1 MFLIT
6 FLINFYVWVSDD
18 LCMLRTCCVVEKW
31 SFWHAHRMCHS
42 DTCFWSDMRMRFPM
56 ICALY
61 TAWHWW
67 QVVILTHTCIQQSD
81 AHLTTRMTRP
91 SQPWSYGIGGTPSIF
106 NARAPHV
113 IRARAYARASR
124 VRAREGAIFLR
135 HSSISFFD
143 IIYQK
148 GCHPEVVILTTSGR
162 PSERY
167 TQVL

>member
-1 MFLIT
+1 MICACCVHVALWKSGHFDTYIGSGHSDHFWTPLWGVFWSIHTRPVDDQLINYWLKTDRKLIIFEYDRYVMFLIT

-67 QVVILTHTCIQQSD
+67 QVVILTHTCINSLMRIWPPEWPV
-81 AHLTTRMTRP
+81 HHSPGRM
-91 SQPWSYGIGGTPSIF
+91 
-106 NARAPHV
+106 V
-113 IRARAYARASR
+113 
-124 VRAREGAIFLR
+124 
-135 HSSISFFD
+135 
-143 IIYQK
+143 
-148 GCHPEVVILTTSGR
+148 
-162 PSERY
+162 
-167 TQVL
+167 

>member
-1 MFLIT
+1 MWGGLRRKVVKCYLCIIGRKSVIFDDFDVFVKNTLFNNSRRT
-6 FLINFYVWVSDD
+6 FNVYRCGEACVARFDHGIDD
-18 LCMLRTCCVVEKW
+18 
-31 SFWHAHRMCHS
+31 
-42 DTCFWSDMRMRFPM
+42 
-56 ICALY
+56 
-61 TAWHWW
+61 
-67 QVVILTHTCIQQSD
+67 QVVILIHTSYTSD

-91 SQPWSYGIGGTPSIF
+91 SQSWSYGIGGTPSIF